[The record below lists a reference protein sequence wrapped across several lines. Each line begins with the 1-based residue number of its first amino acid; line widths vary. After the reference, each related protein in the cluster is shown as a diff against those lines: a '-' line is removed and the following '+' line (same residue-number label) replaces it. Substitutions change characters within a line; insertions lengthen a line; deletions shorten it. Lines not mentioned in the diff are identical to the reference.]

1 MKKSITLL
9 TALLLI
15 SCGNEKSKQR
25 FISSAE
31 IGRQT
36 YEIILRDQIIKADKS
51 EKVVNILKTTDSLYK
66 IEIEKTAKKLYK

>member
-1 MKKSITLL
+1 MKKSIILL

-36 YEIILRDQIIKADKS
+36 YEIILRDQIIKADK
-51 EKVVNILKTTDSLYK
+51 
-66 IEIEKTAKKLYK
+66 